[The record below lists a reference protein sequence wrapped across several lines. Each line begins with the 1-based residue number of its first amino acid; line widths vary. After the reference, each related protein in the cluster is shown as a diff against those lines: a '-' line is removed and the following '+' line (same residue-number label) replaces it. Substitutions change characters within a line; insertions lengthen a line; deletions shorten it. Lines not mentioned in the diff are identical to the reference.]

1 MNNNR
6 GLDLDLT
13 ESSDFQYLLE
23 LMLPLYKEP
32 AYAWLPELFSIVGH
46 DSLIKL
52 CKVAGGEKIKIPTLT
67 ELSDAVNALDWYYN
81 IFITKKK
88 SVVDI
93 PVAYHDLVYKIA
105 KLLTP
110 EVNDAQ

>member
-1 MNNNR
+1 MKQELN
-6 GLDLDLT
+6 LT

-81 IFITKKK
+81 VWVTHKHKVIE
-88 SVVDI
+88 I
-93 PVAYHDLVYKIA
+93 PPEYHEMVRKICNIIE
-105 KLLTP
+105 P
-110 EVNDAQ
+110 EGK